1 MADYIEREAV
11 IKICS
16 NQYKECL
23 RKNDW
28 CGDTVAWNIGFAVKD
43 IPAADVLEVKCG
55 RWVEWWPPKHM
66 ILTGEEKLFRC
77 SICDAKYADV
87 EGFSFCPYCGADMRE
102 EGHHAPD

>member
-11 IKICS
+11 IEICS

-43 IPAADVLEVKCG
+43 IPAADVVEVVRCKDCVHGTLYTNMAGAEYVDCG
-55 RWVEWWPPKHM
+55 LDDHHVWLPN
-66 ILTGEEKLFRC
+66 
-77 SICDAKYADV
+77 
-87 EGFSFCPYCGADMRE
+87 SFCSYGERRAD
-102 EGHHAPD
+102 